1 MTPITVRQ
9 ARSTFATILNAGE
22 PTLVGDLY
30 HTRALIIPIWQ
41 GYNFKHAEHR
51 SALRKAQAASNSAFR
66 ELRDQAGEKLR

>member
-30 HTRALIIPIWQ
+30 HTRALIIPISRQ
-41 GYNFKHAEHR
+41 TNYYRADKGK
-51 SALRKAQAASNSAFR
+51 ALRKAQAAANSAFR
-66 ELRDQAGEKLR
+66 TLRANYG